1 MMAKQCQ
8 VIALVAGRKA
18 RATKV
23 LTETHRI
30 GDEAVSGLV
39 RSYTPKT
46 EDGDQIPPEKKL
58 PNVDLCDRLKLAVSS
73 LGELYRAV
81 AAQEVGNTRAVADLG
96 FGDTVLSNVPVTL
109 LLFLEK
115 QLTDIR
121 TLVSKMPVLP
131 ADREWR
137 FDDARNCNVAEP
149 VETLRTKKML
159 RNHVKYD
166 ATPEH
171 PAQVETYAEDAI
183 IGTWS
188 VTHLSTAI
196 EAKEKADALERVDG
210 LIEAVKCAREEAN
223 SSETEDS
230 TLLQP
235 VLDYVFGPL
244 TRRVQS

>member
-1 MMAKQCQ
+1 MAKQCQ
-8 VIALVAGRKA
+8 VIALVSGRKA

-58 PNVDLCDRLKLAVSS
+58 PNVDICDRLKVAVGS
-73 LGELYRAV
+73 LSELYSAV
-81 AAQEVGNTRAVADLG
+81 AAQEIGNTQAVADVVV
-96 FGDTVLSNVPVTL
+96 GDTIVQRCPVTL

-137 FDDARNCNVAEP
+137 FDAARNCWVSDP
-149 VETLRTKKML
+149 VETLRTKKVL
-159 RNHVKYD
+159 RNHTKSE
-166 ATPEH
+166 ATKEH
-171 PAQVETYAEDAI
+171 PAQVEVYTEDAV

-188 VTHLSTAI
+188 VTHFSTAI

-223 SSETEDS
+223 SSDTEDS